1 MYSANRAQPKVAAG
15 SNPTTRDRGDV
26 VVASAPMQNKA
37 TVQGARMDMMMNAA
51 GQHAR
56 RAPKKDILR

>member
-1 MYSANRAQPKVAAG
+1 MYSANRAQPKVPAG
-15 SNPTTRDRGDV
+15 SNPTSRDRGETV
-26 VVASAPMQNKA
+26 AASAPMQNKA

-56 RAPKKDILR
+56 KAPNKGILR